1 MERKKF
7 SRWTADDIERT
18 FSLQAKEE
26 LLSLQSWL
34 TISEPISDDTREK
47 LTELQRQ
54 LRRHVADWNEEELK
68 IKFIGPLITLSQ
80 LDGENYNTF
89 FERDL
94 SAEIGGIMVSGT
106 VDLLL
111 AEGRRA
117 PHKTYFSL
125 HEYKKER
132 HSANDP
138 LGQVLIAL
146 LAAQTINNDGQTLY
160 GCYVVG
166 RNWFF
171 ITLDGKDYAE
181 SLAYDATQDDIFD
194 IYRIIKSLKT
204 VVEERLHRESLSP
217 VKGITNV

>member
-1 MERKKF
+1 VQ
-7 SRWTADDIERT
+7 DI
-18 FSLQAKEE
+18 
-26 LLSLQSWL
+26 
-34 TISEPISDDTREK
+34 RE
-47 LTELQRQ
+47 QVRQ
-54 LRRHVADWNEEELK
+54 HVSDWNEEELK
-68 IKFIGPLITLSQ
+68 IKCVGPIVMLAK
-80 LDGENYNTF
+80 LDGERYHTF
-89 FERDL
+89 FEREL
-94 SAEIGGIMVSGT
+94 AAEINGIKVNGT

-146 LAAQTINNDGQTLY
+146 LAAQTLNKDGQPLY

-171 ITLDGKDYAE
+171 LTLEGKEYAE
-181 SLAYDATQDDIFD
+181 SLAFDATQDDITD
-194 IYRIIKSLKT
+194 IFRFLKHLKT
-204 VVEERLHRESLSP
+204 IVEER
-217 VKGITNV
+217 INTTT

>member
-7 SRWTADDIERT
+7 SRWSADDVEQT
-18 FSLQAKEE
+18 FFLKQHKMLPSLQAW
-26 LLSLQSWL
+26 LSSAA
-34 TISEPISDDTREK
+34 PINEHERTTLR
-47 LTELQRQ
+47 ELQEQ
-54 LRRHVADWNEEELK
+54 LQRHVSDWNEEELK
-68 IKFIGPLITLSQ
+68 IKCIGPILLLAQ
-80 LDGENYNTF
+80 LQGENYNTF

-181 SLAYDATQDDIFD
+181 SLAYDATQDDILD

-204 VVEERLHRESLSP
+204 IVEERLHRESLSSA
-217 VKGITNV
+217 KGSTNV